1 MVHDPK
7 RCSLDELS
15 FILKKGKTIVRNRLS
30 EEYTH
35 IQERMGCD
43 ETCIFCDVKVLGK
56 GPCCTY
62 PGKLD
67 VCESLERGRCLKKRG
82 VSEGLIQKK

>member
-1 MVHDPK
+1 MVK
-7 RCSLDELS
+7 NS
-15 FILKKGKTIVRNRLS
+15 LS
-30 EEYTH
+30 EEHRH

-43 ETCIFCDVKVLGK
+43 SSCMFCDVKALGK

-62 PGKLD
+62 SGKLE

-82 VSEGLIQKK
+82 VSEGLIEKK